1 MVRSDCSWD
10 IPASPRA
17 VRWACKWFAR
27 FSLNG
32 PFQQEDSGFASAS
45 SKRSFEIRI
54 YDFQTPL
61 YWYRQMQNKTYIIK
75 LFTEKGSLAIIREI
89 DAMNISEA
97 FRAFFLLCGYRKG
110 ETFAISE
117 Q

>member
-1 MVRSDCSWD
+1 
-10 IPASPRA
+10 
-17 VRWACKWFAR
+17 
-27 FSLNG
+27 
-32 PFQQEDSGFASAS
+32 
-45 SKRSFEIRI
+45 
-54 YDFQTPL
+54 
-61 YWYRQMQNKTYIIK
+61 MQNKTYIIK